1 MANILYQKLERQYS
15 DDGGN
20 TWISMNVY
28 KVGNVIEN
36 PSDCKADLS
45 TCRWR
50 LLDASLGYTCD
61 GVNKYQ
67 VEIEECTN
75 NGGLLWTPTG
85 NRRPSNVLIESNSC
99 DCGYREYRWVVVE
112 GEYICGEDSFT
123 KYEKEVYSEGCG
135 DNWVIAEPYQER
147 KGDVIECFSLDCG
160 MSSNEIIIET
170 DATNTILILR
180 VNEDNEGVCKIL
192 KEKINTININDY
204 FTDECFGFSNY
215 DKLPCDLWRLRI
227 DHSDTNSGE
236 TNVTNII
243 KFIDTT
249 YFTSFRFSF
258 SNLNEMIEFNTEHIK
273 TDNVLDMGWMFNDCK
288 SLKTLDVS
296 TWNTSN
302 VKTMHWMFDN
312 CNSLNNLI
320 GIGNFNVSNVSDFQH
335 MFQNCYSL
343 TELDLSKWRL
353 NNLNKPYETPN
364 ISIDIQT
371 TSGGTI
377 EYMFSG
383 CINLRTLNLSN
394 WGLSGVIET
403 NGLFDSCCRLS
414 TLDLSGWNDV
424 KFNYN
429 RSVCINDAVT
439 DGTYCDNMFNRCF
452 NLETVYLNDCS
463 NETINYII
471 SHIPSGNKNIKI
483 ESNTPICDDYSK
495 YNLIVIGNKGRFAVN
510 SDLENQ
516 DHFVRNSVGAT
527 AILEY
532 IKLPDTSNW
541 DNFNY
546 FFEGACCD
554 INTSIINTSKGKYF
568 YGMFNNVS
576 SNNINFDSLDLTNA
590 ETLKAMFLDS
600 ELKHI
605 DLSNVIK
612 PINKIN
618 VNSLFSACDK
628 LLDVN
633 FNNWDGVKLTDCAS
647 MFYRCEML
655 TTLDLSMFDM
665 SNANRVNG
673 MFKSCYNLISLDL
686 SGWVLNDSIEE
697 NLTNY
702 SNDMFD
708 YCRSLKQ
715 VIMIGCDEFT
725 INLISRELPN
735 NVEIITNKDDIK
747 NYQPTIYSTTLSFE
761 YPYFSCPLEY
771 NLNNTKYV
779 AIEQNYETQFNNIL
793 LDCSSAFTDTNIK
806 VLNSF
811 PDTSNVTNMQYM
823 FYNCSG
829 LTSLDLSNWNVSN
842 VRNMLCMF
850 EGCYNLK
857 TIDLSNWDT
866 SNVTNMNSMFY
877 DCKSLTHVNM
887 SNIIF
892 GEAEVYR
899 MFEGCSNLDVL
910 DLSGSDLRNIK
921 GILYMFY
928 GYTPNTII
936 MNDCDC
942 ESIERMKMVLY
953 DESVLDTI
961 NFITNIDCY
970 NHDNDVTFTY
980 SGESVTFYPNWIDPY
995 LSNNGEI
1002 ANSGNSTDNGDGTY
1016 TYTYYTKLDYVY
1028 SSCYSMFDGCKN
1040 IINIIHLPNT
1050 SNVTNMSY
1058 MFDGCYNLTSL
1069 DLSNF
1074 DTSNVTNMQLMF
1086 RDCSGLTELDLSG
1099 WDMTNVTN
1107 YDGMFARCISLTSI
1121 TMNNC
1126 NCETIDKIK
1135 REIYD
1140 LEKVSIITNT
1150 ECINTSN
1157 ILSFEWSGSSTG
1169 HSYYINEEDNWA
1181 DTNPY
1186 TVDLTEKGYTNIT
1199 SLKSMFGYDF
1209 NTVISITSLP
1219 DTSNVTNMEGMFSG
1233 CKITS
1238 LDVTKTMNTSNVTD
1252 MNSMFSGC
1260 YNLTSLDLSSFDT
1273 SKVTYMDYM
1282 FYNCSGLTSLD
1293 LSNFETSKVINMNYM
1308 FSGCTNLTSLDLS
1321 SFDTS
1326 KLTFMDEMFKYCSDL
1341 TSLDLSNWDLS
1352 NAFETSSMFS
1362 RCISLTS
1369 ITMNNCNEHTIK
1381 IIRNE
1386 LTSAGYSST
1395 ISDGVI
1401 TVKH

>member
-28 KVGNVIEN
+28 KVGDIIEN

-147 KGDVIECFSLDCG
+147 KGDILECFSLDCG
-160 MSSNEIIIET
+160 ATSNEIIFET
-170 DATNTILILR
+170 DGTNAVLR
-180 VNEDNEGVCKIL
+180 LEANEGYCEYNVNKIL
-192 KEKINTININDY
+192 KEKNNTININDN
-204 FTDECFGFSNY
+204 FNDEYKCACNN

-227 DHSDTNSGE
+227 EHSNATVDCIGYSE
-236 TNVTNII
+236 KAKITNII

-312 CNSLNNLI
+312 CNSLNNLN
-320 GIGNFNVSNVSDFQH
+320 GIGNFNVSNVSDFRH

-353 NNLNKPYETPN
+353 NNLNKPYETPHVAV
-364 ISIDIQT
+364 DIQT

-429 RSVCINDAVT
+429 RNLCTHDVVT
-439 DGTYCDNMFNRCF
+439 DDFYCDNMFYRCL

-471 SHIPSGNKNIKI
+471 SHIPLGNKNRKI
-483 ESNTPICDDYSK
+483 ETNTPICDDYSK
-495 YNLIVIGNKGRFAVN
+495 YNLIVIGDKGRFAVN

-516 DHFVRNSVGAT
+516 DGFVRNSVGAT
-527 AILEY
+527 TILEY

-541 DNFNY
+541 DNFND
-546 FFEGACCD
+546 FFEGSCCD
-554 INTSIINTSKGKYF
+554 IDTSIINTSKGKYF
-568 YGMFNNVS
+568 YGMFSNVS

-590 ETLKAMFLDS
+590 ETLKAMFYNS

-618 VNSLFSACDK
+618 VNSLFSSCER

-633 FNNWDGVKLTDCAS
+633 FNNWDGVKLTDCAE

-673 MFKSCYNLISLDL
+673 MFKFCYNLITLDL
-686 SGWVLNDSIEE
+686 SGWVLNDSIEK
-697 NLTNY
+697 NLINY
-702 SNDMFD
+702 SHDMFD
-708 YCRSLKQ
+708 YCYSLKQ

-725 INLISRELPN
+725 IKLISRELPN

-747 NYQPTIYSTTLSFE
+747 NYQQTMSSTTLSFE
-761 YPYFSCPLEY
+761 YPYLSCPLEY

-779 AIEQNYETQFNNIL
+779 AIEQNYETQFNDIL

-811 PDTSNVTNMQYM
+811 PDTSNVTNMTNM
-823 FYNCSG
+823 FSYCTE
-829 LTSLDLSNWNVSN
+829 LTELDLSNWNVSK
-842 VRNMLCMF
+842 VRDMTNMFAYCN
-850 EGCYNLK
+850 NL
-857 TIDLSNWDT
+857 TELDLSNWDT
-866 SNVTNMNSMFY
+866 SNVTSMTFMFN

-899 MFEGCSNLDVL
+899 MFSGCSNLDVL
-910 DLSGSDLRNIK
+910 DLSGSDLRNI
-921 GILYMFY
+921 ISPIYMFY
-928 GYTPNTII
+928 GSTPNTII

-942 ESIERMKMVLY
+942 KSIEIMQMVLTY
-953 DESVLDTI
+953 EGVKDTI
-961 NFITNIDCY
+961 NFITNIDCN
-970 NHDNDVTFTY
+970 NHDNDVIFTY
-980 SGESVTFYPNWIDPY
+980 SGESVTFYPNY
-995 LSNNGEI
+995 ANTAMSSSYFEEI

-1028 SSCYSMFDGCKN
+1028 SSCYRMFGGCKN
-1040 IINIIHLPNT
+1040 IINFIHLPNT
-1050 SNVTNMSY
+1050 SNVSNMSY
-1058 MFDGCYNLTSL
+1058 MFNACRSLTSL
-1069 DLSNF
+1069 DLSSFN
-1074 DTSNVTNMQLMF
+1074 TSACTNMNGMF
-1086 RDCSGLTELDLSG
+1086 SGCSGLTELDLSG

-1107 YDGMFARCISLTSI
+1107 YDDMFNNCISLTSI

-1219 DTSNVTNMEGMFSG
+1219 DTSNVTNMEYMFYS

-1238 LDVTKTMNTSNVTD
+1238 LDVTKTMNTSNVTN
-1252 MNSMFSGC
+1252 MRYMFAYC
-1260 YNLTSLDLSSFDT
+1260 NNLT
-1273 SKVTYMDYM
+1273 
-1282 FYNCSGLTSLD
+1282 
-1293 LSNFETSKVINMNYM
+1293 E
-1308 FSGCTNLTSLDLS
+1308 
-1321 SFDTS
+1321 
-1326 KLTFMDEMFKYCSDL
+1326 
-1341 TSLDLSNWDLS
+1341 LDLSNWDVSKVDTMHNMFNCSKLTTLNLS
-1352 NAFETSSMFS
+1352 NWDLA
-1362 RCISLTS
+1362 S
-1369 ITMNNCNEHTIK
+1369 ITEYSDVNGYWFNTPKLTTVYMNNCDEHTIK
-1381 IIRNE
+1381 IITDALNDK
-1386 LTSAGYSST
+1386 GYKTT
-1395 ISDGVI
+1395 ISNGVI
-1401 TVKH
+1401 TVTH

>member
-20 TWISMNVY
+20 TWISMNAY
-28 KVGNVIEN
+28 KVGDILEN

-112 GEYICGEDSFT
+112 GEYICDEDSFT

-147 KGDVIECFSLDCG
+147 KGDILECFSLDCG

-170 DATNTILILR
+170 DATNTILTLKA
-180 VNEDNEGVCKIL
+180 NEGYYGACKIL
-192 KEKINTININDY
+192 KEKINIININDY

-215 DKLPCDLWRLRI
+215 DKLPCDLWRLKL
-227 DHSDTNSGE
+227 DHSDTYSGE
-236 TNVTNII
+236 TNITNII

-249 YFTSFRFSF
+249 YFTSFRYSF
-258 SNLNEMIEFNTEHIK
+258 TNLNKMIVFNTEHIK

-312 CNSLNNLI
+312 CNDLYNLN

-364 ISIDIQT
+364 VSTDIQV

-394 WGLSGVIET
+394 WGLSGLIET

-424 KFNYN
+424 KFNYKRN
-429 RSVCINDAVT
+429 ICTHDAVT
-439 DGTYCDNMFNRCF
+439 KDTYCTDMFNKCF
-452 NLETVYLNDCS
+452 NLETIYLNDCT

-471 SHIPSGNKNIKI
+471 SHIPLGNKNRKI
-483 ESNTPICDDYSK
+483 ETNTPICDDYSK
-495 YNLIVIGNKGRFAVN
+495 YNLIVIGNNGRFAIN

-516 DHFVRNSVGAT
+516 DDFVRKSVGT
-527 AILEY
+527 TKILEY
-532 IKLPDTSNW
+532 IKLPNTSNW
-541 DNFNY
+541 DNFND
-546 FFEGACCD
+546 FFNSSYCD
-554 INTSIINTSKGKYF
+554 IDTSIIDTSKGKYF
-568 YGMFNNVS
+568 YGMFRNVS
-576 SNNINFDSLDLTNA
+576 SININFDSLDLTNA
-590 ETLKAMFLDS
+590 ETLKAMFFNS

-612 PINKIN
+612 PINEIN
-618 VNSLFSACDK
+618 VDSLFSSCYK

-633 FNNWDGVKLTDCAS
+633 FNNWDGVKLTDCAE
-647 MFYRCEML
+647 MFYKCEML

-673 MFKSCYNLISLDL
+673 MFSGCHNLISLDL
-686 SGWVLNDSIEE
+686 SGWILNNSIEQ
-697 NLTNY
+697 NLINY
-702 SNDMFD
+702 SHDMFD
-708 YCRSLKQ
+708 YCHSLKQ

-725 INLISRELPN
+725 IKLISRELPN

-747 NYQPTIYSTTLSFE
+747 KYQQTMSSTTLSFE

-771 NLNNTKYV
+771 NLNNTKYA
-779 AIEQNYETQFNNIL
+779 AIEQNYETQFNDIL

-811 PDTSNVTNMQYM
+811 PDTSNVTNMNNM
-823 FYNCSG
+823 FSYCTE

-842 VRNMLCMF
+842 VRDMSGMF
-850 EGCYNLK
+850 AYCSDL
-857 TIDLSNWDT
+857 TSLDLSNWDT
-866 SNVTNMNSMFY
+866 SNVTSMNYMFK
-877 DCKSLTHVNM
+877 DCESLTHVNM

-892 GEAEVYR
+892 GEAQVYR
-899 MFEGCSNLDVL
+899 MFNGCSNLDVL
-910 DLSGSDLRNIK
+910 DLSGSDLRNI
-921 GILYMFY
+921 ISPVYMFY

-942 ESIERMKMVLY
+942 ESIEIMQMILY
-953 DESVLDTI
+953 DEGVLDTI
-961 NFITNIDCY
+961 NFITNIDCN
-970 NHDNDVTFTY
+970 NHNNDVTFTY
-980 SGESVTFYPNWIDPY
+980 SGESVTFYPNY
-995 LSNNGEI
+995 TNTAMSSSYFKKI

-1016 TYTYYTKLDYVY
+1016 TYTYHTELDYVY
-1028 SSCYSMFDGCKN
+1028 SSCYSMFNSCEN

-1050 SNVTNMSY
+1050 SNVTNMYS
-1058 MFDGCYNLTSL
+1058 MFDGCSGLTSL
-1069 DLSNF
+1069 DLSSL

-1086 RDCSGLTELDLSG
+1086 RDC
-1099 WDMTNVTN
+1099 N
-1107 YDGMFARCISLTSI
+1107 
-1121 TMNNC
+1121 
-1126 NCETIDKIK
+1126 K
-1135 REIYD
+1135 
-1140 LEKVSIITNT
+1140 
-1150 ECINTSN
+1150 
-1157 ILSFEWSGSSTG
+1157 
-1169 HSYYINEEDNWA
+1169 
-1181 DTNPY
+1181 
-1186 TVDLTEKGYTNIT
+1186 
-1199 SLKSMFGYDF
+1199 
-1209 NTVISITSLP
+1209 
-1219 DTSNVTNMEGMFSG
+1219 
-1233 CKITS
+1233 
-1238 LDVTKTMNTSNVTD
+1238 
-1252 MNSMFSGC
+1252 
-1260 YNLTSLDLSSFDT
+1260 
-1273 SKVTYMDYM
+1273 
-1282 FYNCSGLTSLD
+1282 
-1293 LSNFETSKVINMNYM
+1293 
-1308 FSGCTNLTSLDLS
+1308 
-1321 SFDTS
+1321 
-1326 KLTFMDEMFKYCSDL
+1326 L

-1352 NAFETSSMFS
+1352 NVINMSGMFA

-1381 IIRNE
+1381 IITDALND
-1386 LTSAGYSST
+1386 AGYDTT

-1401 TVKH
+1401 TVTH

>member
-1 MANILYQKLERQYS
+1 
-15 DDGGN
+15 
-20 TWISMNVY
+20 
-28 KVGNVIEN
+28 
-36 PSDCKADLS
+36 
-45 TCRWR
+45 
-50 LLDASLGYTCD
+50 
-61 GVNKYQ
+61 
-67 VEIEECTN
+67 
-75 NGGLLWTPTG
+75 
-85 NRRPSNVLIESNSC
+85 
-99 DCGYREYRWVVVE
+99 
-112 GEYICGEDSFT
+112 
-123 KYEKEVYSEGCG
+123 
-135 DNWVIAEPYQER
+135 
-147 KGDVIECFSLDCG
+147 
-160 MSSNEIIIET
+160 
-170 DATNTILILR
+170 
-180 VNEDNEGVCKIL
+180 
-192 KEKINTININDY
+192 
-204 FTDECFGFSNY
+204 
-215 DKLPCDLWRLRI
+215 
-227 DHSDTNSGE
+227 
-236 TNVTNII
+236 
-243 KFIDTT
+243 
-249 YFTSFRFSF
+249 
-258 SNLNEMIEFNTEHIK
+258 MIEFNTEHIK

-312 CNSLNNLI
+312 CNSLNNLN

-364 ISIDIQT
+364 VSVDIQT

-429 RSVCINDAVT
+429 RSVCTHDAVT
-439 DGTYCDNMFNRCF
+439 DDTYCDNMFNRCF
-452 NLETVYLNDCS
+452 NLETIYLNDCS

-471 SHIPSGNKNIKI
+471 SHIPLGNKNRKI
-483 ESNTPICDDYSK
+483 ETNTPICDDYSK

-516 DHFVRNSVGAT
+516 DGFVRNSVGAT
-527 AILEY
+527 TILEY

-541 DNFNY
+541 DNFND
-546 FFEGACCD
+546 FFEGSCCD
-554 INTSIINTSKGKYF
+554 IDTSIINTSKGKYF
-568 YGMFNNVS
+568 YGMFSNVS

-590 ETLKAMFLDS
+590 ETLKAMFFNS
-600 ELKHI
+600 SLKHI

-618 VNSLFSACDK
+618 VNSLFTFCER

-633 FNNWDGVKLTDCAS
+633 FNNWDGVKLTDCAG
-647 MFYRCEML
+647 MFYECKML

-665 SNANRVNG
+665 SNANRVDG

-697 NLTNY
+697 NLINY
-702 SNDMFD
+702 SHDMFD
-708 YCRSLKQ
+708 YCYSLKQ

-725 INLISRELPN
+725 IKLISRELPN

-747 NYQPTIYSTTLSFE
+747 NYQQTMSSTTLSFE

-779 AIEQNYETQFNNIL
+779 AIEQNYETQFNDIL
-793 LDCSSAFTDTNIK
+793 LDCSSAFSNTNITELK
-806 VLNSF
+806 SF
-811 PDTSNVTNMQYM
+811 PDTSNVTNMTNM
-823 FYNCSG
+823 FSYCTE

-842 VRNMLCMF
+842 VRDMVCMF
-850 EGCYNLK
+850 ANCSSLK

-866 SNVTNMNSMFY
+866 SNVTDMEGMFGN
-877 DCKSLTHVNM
+877 CESLTHVNM
-887 SNIIF
+887 SNINF
-892 GEAEVYR
+892 GNTMVR
-899 MFEGCSNLDVL
+899 GMFNGCSNLDIL

-921 GILYMFY
+921 DLLYMFT

-942 ESIERMKMVLY
+942 ESIEYMKMVLY

-961 NFITNIDCY
+961 NFITNIDCN

-1099 WDMTNVTN
+1099 WDMTNVTS

-1169 HSYYINEEDNWA
+1169 HSYYINEEYNWA

-1186 TVDLTEKGYTNIT
+1186 TIDLIEKGYTNIT
-1199 SLKSMFGYDF
+1199 SLKSMFGS

-1326 KLTFMDEMFKYCSDL
+1326 KLTFMDEMFKYCTNL